1 MNEKEVGIS
10 FVIMP
15 IEILQDKSL
24 TPSEKILYCYLTIFK
39 KQCCFQ
45 SNATIEENTGLDT
58 RSIQRGLKKL
68 EELKYVYIE
77 FVNNNSAMRRIYTVL
92 DNPNK
97 LAYLSRKG
105 MFSVDRASVSLPKV
119 LPTQMSE
126 PVSAEKEHTEPR
138 PRPNRKDFTND
149 EEYEKA
155 FYSWNKCATI

>member
-15 IEILQDKSL
+15 VEILQDKSL
-24 TPSEKILYCYLTIFK
+24 TAQEKILYCYLTIFK

-45 SNATIEENTGLDT
+45 SNAVIEENTGLDV

-77 FVNNNSAMRRIYTVL
+77 FVNNNSAMRRIYTIL

-105 MFSVDRASVSLPKV
+105 MFSVENKTNEDVVENSDPEPSCAKIEQVATKR
-119 LPTQMSE
+119 PT
-126 PVSAEKEHTEPR
+126 
-138 PRPNRKDFTND
+138 RKDYNSD

-155 FYSWNKCATI
+155 FYAWNKCATI